1 MHPWPHRR
9 RRLVTA
15 VLGVGLLTAACSP
28 ADSGDVESQEEE
40 ESAQQE
46 QTQQN
51 PIPEP
56 EYASDDT
63 VQLPIGMVSP
73 AGHNQIAPIGE
84 DGSIIEDQ
92 GNTADQQTGPP
103 PHQTE
108 IARTATFG
116 CGDTISVIQTVPVVT
131 DDPAEAAL
139 EHLLSVDSV
148 THGEPAFSN
157 PLAISDGVSVASVEL
172 ADGQVTVTLEGEPAA
187 RDACETWQV
196 AKQIETTARI
206 ATGADSA
213 EIRLEDS
220 TLSEHWGLE
229 DDGPLQITEIQRD

>member
-1 MHPWPHRR
+1 MRSCPPTR
-9 RRLVTA
+9 RRLGTL
-15 VLGVGLLTAACSP
+15 VLGLALLSAACSP
-28 ADSGDVESQEEE
+28 ADSGDD
-40 ESAQQE
+40 ESAAEAAGQE
-46 QTQQN
+46 QAPQN

-63 VQLPIGMVSP
+63 VRLPIGMVSP
-73 AGHNQIAPIGE
+73 AGHNQLAPIGE

-92 GNTADQQTGPP
+92 GGNVAGQQSGPP

-116 CGDTISVIQTVPVVT
+116 CQDTISVVQTVPVVT
-131 DDPAEAAL
+131 DDPGQAAL
-139 EHLLSVDSV
+139 EYLLSLDSV

-157 PLAISDGVSVASVEL
+157 PLAISDGVSVASVEQEG
-172 ADGQVTVTLEGEPAA
+172 DQVTVTLEGEPVA
-187 RDACETWQV
+187 RDGCETWRV

-220 TLSEHWGLE
+220 TLSEHWGLG
-229 DDGPLQITEIQRD
+229 DDEPLQITEIQRD